1 MANLLVVTAGRL
13 VKPTRVN
20 AVKLASPHS
29 SSADANPR
37 WLSRHSSRPSPGT
50 EPHEPYVDL
59 GPLDLARWVCQSQ
72 DS

>member
-20 AVKLASPHS
+20 AVNLVASPRS

-37 WLSRHSSRPSPGT
+37 WLGRHSGRPSPGT
-50 EPHEPYVDL
+50 EPREPYVDL
-59 GPLDLARWVCQSQ
+59 GPLDLTRRH
-72 DS
+72 